1 MNVYSVHLFT
11 ERRLPVAEIVNVY
24 SGHMV
29 TGFDSGSRPESNPV
43 LIRRKKRLE
52 PTKSFPEPL
61 NSQDLIVNSPL

>member
-43 LIRRKKRLE
+43 LIRRKKTSRTNEEL
-52 PTKSFPEPL
+52 S
-61 NSQDLIVNSPL
+61 